1 VLFDLQV
8 RQQEGWVVLAVVG
21 EVDLASAPKVR
32 QAVIDALAA
41 GGGPPSVVLDLG
53 SVDFIDSSGLGVV
66 LGALKRVRA
75 AGGRLR
81 VVVREPQVRRIFE
94 LTDLDRILALAPSLG
109 EALTMEAADADRTV
123 SHG

>member
-1 VLFDLQV
+1 MLFDLQV
-8 RQQEGWVVLAVVG
+8 HQEEGWVVLAVVG

-32 QAVIDALAA
+32 QAVIDAVAVA
-41 GGGPPSVVLDLG
+41 DGPPSVVLDLG

-66 LGALKRVRA
+66 LGALKRVRT

-81 VVVREPQVRRIFE
+81 VVVREPQVRRVFE
-94 LTDLDRILALAPSLG
+94 LTDLDRILALAPSRG
-109 EALTMEAADADRTV
+109 DAFTMDATDADRTV